1 MSYQAAIEAV
11 RIRTLFNRRGEG
23 SSVLPALSFLLV
35 FLIVPLALLLPVSV
49 DPQLGILSS
58 YWRILAD
65 STFVTIIANT
75 FTTAAWVTGIGLLI
89 SFPVAW
95 ALCVVNETVSKIAL
109 GIIIMS
115 MWSSLLART
124 YSWLILLQ
132 RGGPINHLL
141 QWLDLTDQPIA
152 LVNNEIG
159 VVIGMV
165 YIMLPFMIMPIYGA
179 IRKLDPSVLNAAA
192 ICGANRLSIFC
203 RVFVPML
210 RGSIAAGGLIVFVM
224 SLGYYVTPAILGSP
238 KNMMLA
244 QLIAQKVQD
253 QLDWQYATVA
263 AVLLLIMTLILYWSI
278 YVRVSGDVD
287 TDS

>member
-1 MSYQAAIEAV
+1 MSYQATIGA
-11 RIRTLFNRRGEG
+11 IRTKALFLRRGEG

-35 FLIVPLALLLPVSV
+35 VFIVPLALLLPLSV
-49 DPQLGILSS
+49 DPQLGFVTS
-58 YWRILAD
+58 YWKILTD
-65 STFVTIIANT
+65 STFATIIANT
-75 FTTAAWVTGIGLLI
+75 FSTAAWVTGIGLLI

-95 ALCVVNETVSKIAL
+95 ALCVVNEKAAKIAL
-109 GIIIMS
+109 VIIIMS

-132 RGGPINHLL
+132 RRGPINHLL
-141 QWLDLTDQPIA
+141 QLLGLTDQPIA

-179 IRKLDPSVLNAAA
+179 IRKLDPSVLNAVA

-238 KNMMLA
+238 QNMMLA

-253 QLDWQYATVA
+253 QLDWQYATAA
-263 AVLLLIMTLILYWSI
+263 AVILLVMTLILYWSI
-278 YVRVSGDVD
+278 YIRVSGDVETD
-287 TDS
+287 T